1 MTEKFDPRKVFG
13 QAVTEVAEQNK
24 NVVVLSA
31 DSGKSSGFGDF
42 MKKYPER
49 YYECG
54 IMEQG
59 VVGIAAGMATVGM
72 IPVFCAIAP
81 FVTCRP
87 YEMVRNDIGY
97 MRQNVKL
104 VGRNCGFTYSDLGAT
119 HQSLDDFAIMRMIPG
134 MTILAPQ
141 DPNEIKA
148 AVRAMIEHEGP
159 VYM

>member
-59 VVGIAAGMATVGM
+59 VVGIG
-72 IPVFCAIAP
+72 
-81 FVTCRP
+81 
-87 YEMVRNDIGY
+87 
-97 MRQNVKL
+97 
-104 VGRNCGFTYSDLGAT
+104 
-119 HQSLDDFAIMRMIPG
+119 
-134 MTILAPQ
+134 
-141 DPNEIKA
+141 
-148 AVRAMIEHEGP
+148 
-159 VYM
+159 